1 MIITLVLLGRLLETR
16 ARGQTSSAIRK
27 LLDLRPKTAHI
38 VRNGRDVETPIE
50 HIQVGDHIRVR
61 PGENIPVDGLI
72 QNGQSTMT
80 NPCSQVKPY
89 PLTNN
94 KATKS

>member
-27 LLDLRPKTAHI
+27 LLDLRPKTAHV
-38 VRNGRDVETPIE
+38 VRNGRDVETPVE

-61 PGENIPVDGLI
+61 PAKTSPSMASYKTDNPQL
-72 QNGQSTMT
+72 T
-80 NPCSQVKPY
+80 NPCSRAKPY
-89 PLTNN
+89 LLTNN
-94 KATKS
+94 